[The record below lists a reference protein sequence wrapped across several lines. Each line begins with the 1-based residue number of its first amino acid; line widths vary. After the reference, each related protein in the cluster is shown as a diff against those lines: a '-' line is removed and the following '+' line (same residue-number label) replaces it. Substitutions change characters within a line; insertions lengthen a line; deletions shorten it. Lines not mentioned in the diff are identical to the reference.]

1 MSTVQDGDGNE
12 FIKGLEAK
20 RGCPVG
26 WRTYSTFYADSN
38 GVVRQYGVFLY
49 EAGGHFWFE
58 DFEHEPQIL
67 GFKLPKS
74 KNAAPYVKFES
85 GFDPNDVLETRTVKK
100 NAAKSLAGGF
110 KPRSKVKAA
119 GILARC
125 FSQCVTEVS
134 LKDGTVLF
142 FELADKTL
150 QNMIDNWHQYGKN
163 NKA

>member
-1 MSTVQDGDGNE
+1 MPTVQDCDGNE
-12 FIKGLEAK
+12 FIKGLETK

-38 GVVRQYGVFLY
+38 GVVREYGVFLY
-49 EAGGHFWFE
+49 EAGGRFWFE

-100 NAAKSLAGGF
+100 NVAKSFAGGF
-110 KPRSKVKAA
+110 KPHSKA
-119 GILARC
+119 GTFARF
-125 FSQCVTEVS
+125 FSQCVTEVA
-134 LKDGTVLF
+134 LKNGTVLF
-142 FELADKTL
+142 FELPDKTL
-150 QNMIDNWHQYGKN
+150 LNIIKEN
-163 NKA
+163 NKIV

>member
-1 MSTVQDGDGNE
+1 MPTVQDCDGNE
-12 FIKGLEAK
+12 FIKGLETK

-38 GVVRQYGVFLY
+38 GVVREYGVFLY
-49 EAGGHFWFE
+49 EAGGRFWFE

-100 NAAKSLAGGF
+100 NVAKSFAGGF
-110 KPRSKVKAA
+110 KPHSKVKAA
-119 GILARC
+119 GTFARF
-125 FSQCVTEVS
+125 FSQCVTEVA
-134 LKDGTVLF
+134 LKNGTVLF
-142 FELADKTL
+142 FELPDKTL
-150 QNMIDNWHQYGKN
+150 LNIIKEN
-163 NKA
+163 NKIV

>member
-1 MSTVQDGDGNE
+1 MPAVQDGDGNE

-38 GVVRQYGVFLY
+38 GVVREYGVFLY
-49 EAGGHFWFE
+49 EAGGRFWFE

-85 GFDPNDVLETRTVKK
+85 GFDPNDVLETRIVKK

-110 KPRSKVKAA
+110 KPHSKVKTA
-119 GILARC
+119 GTLARF
-125 FSQCVTEVS
+125 FSQCVTEIL
-134 LKDGTVLF
+134 LKDGSALY
-142 FELADKTL
+142 FELADRTL
-150 QNMIDNWHQYGKN
+150 QSMIDDLSQSA
-163 NKA
+163 KA